1 MDKSL
6 DFLLN
11 DEDLEAL
18 SVSSLL
24 FDGLE
29 EAEPLRKRKRK
40 KTGLEKKKT
49 LRKRKNGR
57 EQVRRKLE
65 TRLLDELRQTCG
77 LEKQSSKCKD
87 LACAIEILRFR
98 IHQLACLEQ
107 EHILLNNKLKE
118 ARI

>member
-1 MDKSL
+1 MDENL

-29 EAEPLRKRKRK
+29 EAEPLRKSKTSRKRK
-40 KTGLEKKKT
+40 
-49 LRKRKNGR
+49 RSR
-57 EQVRRKLE
+57 ERVRRKLE

-98 IHQLACLEQ
+98 MHQLACLER
-107 EHILLNNKLKE
+107 EHIQLNNKLKLKT
-118 ARI
+118 RI